1 MRFLLRLGER
11 AAPREPHRNEI
22 RMRASMPVGDQHHGP
37 VAVAMAVLPGDSD
50 QAGNLAI
57 GEVLAFA
64 ELGIRLAAWRLQ
76 GHSAGID

>member
-1 MRFLLRLGER
+1 
-11 AAPREPHRNEI
+11 
-22 RMRASMPVGDQHHGP
+22 MPVGDQHHGP